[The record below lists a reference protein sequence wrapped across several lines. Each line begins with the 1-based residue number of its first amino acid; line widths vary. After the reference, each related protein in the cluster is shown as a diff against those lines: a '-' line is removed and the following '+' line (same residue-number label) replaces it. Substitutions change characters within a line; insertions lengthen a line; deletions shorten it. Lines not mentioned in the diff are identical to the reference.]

1 MDSPPPR
8 DRNRPGGIVGGR
20 LVFALLMVVLLGW
33 ATGRVMQRAAPIG
46 RDLRGDPAA
55 QAILRGDGAPRREVP
70 GATLTMVVF
79 TDYLCPACRAAHP
92 AMTAAV
98 AADGRV
104 RVVWRDWPIFGPRS
118 ERAARVA
125 IAAARQGI
133 YPAVHDALMTGPPP
147 VDDTVLRR
155 AVEAAGGDW
164 ALLTADLRA
173 HDAAITAQLVRTQAD
188 ARRLGLPGTPA
199 WLIRSR
205 LVTGAI
211 DAATFRAAFAEA
223 RG

>member
-1 MDSPPPR
+1 MDS
-8 DRNRPGGIVGGR
+8 RNRPGGR

-33 ATGRVMQRAAPIG
+33 AAGRVIERAQPIG
-46 RDLRGDPAA
+46 RDLRGDPVVEAVRRA
-55 QAILRGDGAPRREVP
+55 PDAPRRDVA

-92 AMTAAV
+92 AMAAAV
-98 AADGRV
+98 AGDGRV

-133 YPAVHDALMTGPPP
+133 YPAVHDALMSGPPP
-147 VDDTVLRR
+147 VDDAVLRR
-155 AVEAAGGDW
+155 AVAAAGGDW
-164 ALLTADLRA
+164 ARLIADLHA
-173 HDAAITAQLVRTQAD
+173 HEGAITAQLIRTQAD
-188 ARRLGLPGTPA
+188 ARRLGLPGTPS
-199 WLIRSR
+199 WLIGSR

>member
-1 MDSPPPR
+1 MDSPAQR
-8 DRNRPGGIVGGR
+8 DRNHPRAGPRGR
-20 LVFALLMVVLLGW
+20 LVIALLAVVLLGW

-46 RDLRGDPAA
+46 RDVGGDPAA
-55 QAILRGDGAPRREVP
+55 RAILRDRDAPIRDVP

-79 TDYLCPACRAAHP
+79 TDYQCPACRAAHP

-98 AADGRV
+98 AADGHV
-104 RVVWRDWPIFGPRS
+104 RIVWRDWPIFGPRS

-133 YPAVHDALMTGPPP
+133 YPAVHDALMTGPVP
-147 VDDTVLRR
+147 VDDGVLRA
-155 AVEAAGGDW
+155 AVARAGGDW
-164 ALLTADLRA
+164 ARVTADLRD
-173 HDAAITAQLVRTQAD
+173 HDRAITAQLIRHQAD

-199 WLIRSR
+199 YLIGPL

>member
-1 MDSPPPR
+1 MDSC
-8 DRNRPGGIVGGR
+8 NRPGGR

-33 ATGRVMQRAAPIG
+33 ATGRVMQRAQPIG
-46 RDLRGDPAA
+46 RDLRGDPAVEA
-55 QAILRGDGAPRREVP
+55 VRRDPDAPRAEVA

-125 IAAARQGI
+125 ITAARQGI

-147 VDDTVLRR
+147 LDDAVLRR

-164 ALLTADLRA
+164 ARLTADLRT
-173 HDAAITAQLVRTQAD
+173 HDVAITAQLMRTQAD
-188 ARRLGLPGTPA
+188 ARRLDLPGTPA
-199 WLIRSR
+199 WLIGSR

-211 DAATFRAAFAEA
+211 DAGTFRAAFAEA

>member
-1 MDSPPPR
+1 MTPPR
-8 DRNRPGGIVGGR
+8 GR
-20 LVFALLMVVLLGW
+20 VVVALLLVILLGW
-33 ATGRVMQRAAPIG
+33 ATGRVMQRTVPIG
-46 RDLRGDPAA
+46 RDVGGDPVVG
-55 QAILRGDGAPRREVP
+55 AILADRAAPRATPP

-79 TDYLCPACRAAHP
+79 TDYQCPACRVAHP
-92 AMTAAV
+92 AMAAAV

-104 RVVWRDWPIFGPRS
+104 EVVYRDWPIFGPRS

-147 VDDTVLRR
+147 LDDAVLRR
-155 AVEAAGGDW
+155 AVEGAGGDW
-164 ALLTADLRA
+164 ARLTADLRD
-173 HDAAITAQLVRTQAD
+173 HDAAITAQLIRHQAE

-199 WLIRSR
+199 WLIGPL

-211 DAATFRAAFAEA
+211 DTTTFRAAFAEA
-223 RG
+223 RKG